1 MKISIICV
9 GRLKEGYWRDACAE
23 YEKRLGR
30 YDKLEILE
38 VADERTPDNLGTGE
52 ARQVLEREGQRIL
65 KAIRKDSLVVALA
78 ILGKQMTSEKFAA
91 WLERQPLHGVSH
103 VTFLIGGSLGLS
115 EEVLQRADLLLSF
128 SEMTFPHQMMRVILL
143 EQIYRGRKIAAK
155 EPYHK

>member
-9 GRLKEGYWRDACAE
+9 GRLKERYWRDACAE

-30 YDKLEILE
+30 YDKLEVIE

-52 ARQVLEREGQRIL
+52 ARQVLEREGQRML
-65 KAIRKDSLVVALA
+65 KVIRKDSLVVALA

-91 WLERQPLHGVSH
+91 WLERQPLNGVSH